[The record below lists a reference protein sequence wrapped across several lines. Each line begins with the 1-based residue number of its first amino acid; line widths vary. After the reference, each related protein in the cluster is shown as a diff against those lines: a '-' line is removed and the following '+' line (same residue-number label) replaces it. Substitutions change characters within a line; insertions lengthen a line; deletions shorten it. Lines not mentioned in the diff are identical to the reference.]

1 MKIILLIIS
10 SFIIQT
16 SSFRTQ
22 NSQESMV
29 SFEKHTNLSQ
39 ISADE
44 VTQSNSIQ
52 DPSNSLFTEDPN
64 ALLEVQ
70 KNAQQE
76 ASDIE
81 ELRVS
86 YIDENGEIM
95 LNSADIAKE
104 ITEWGDLLDA
114 LETEEIVVI
123 GETKVDL
130 SFAQEEFS
138 VLESTLKI
146 LEESNN
152 IIKISDGQLTYEQP
166 IITDSESL
174 TSQAFETLTEAL
186 SLYSEE
192 IPIISTTDS
201 AEEIIKADGTA
212 PILVNPETLDVPF
225 QDIKT
230 DEPIVPTSPT
240 EPIILEI
247 NVNFLLLTSYISDE
261 QRTGKVWVMPLED
274 PSKTC
279 LLLEGFQAPLATCI
293 DTVHLYLYIVDYGAN
308 YEHGSIFQYAI
319 DIDSTIEIAQDK
331 YVEVYSGRPTDCK
344 VDSYGNLYFLDSHYN
359 SINLIS
365 FPDLFAGF
373 KNKQLSIYKGGKSL
387 VRVNKP
393 SRFDFVDN
401 EYIAFANSD
410 VGSGTLN
417 FAVSEVESMNQE
429 DIILVREHNL
439 KAWGVAY
446 GDGKI
451 FYSLETAEI
460 WVFDM
465 FTEQAEI
472 LSTGFFV
479 APRGICYADYRLYV
493 ADHGIGAL
501 YYIDMVSKM
510 PVLVASIQAIES
522 VYCLNVASFM
532 ALSFL
537 VLIFISA

>member
-1 MKIILLIIS
+1 MKILLLIIS
-10 SFIIQT
+10 SFVIQT
-16 SSFRTQ
+16 SSFGTQ
-22 NSQESMV
+22 NAQESM
-29 SFEKHTNLSQ
+29 SSSEAPTPSSKSSINEDIQ
-39 ISADE
+39 ANPIE
-44 VTQSNSIQ
+44 NS
-52 DPSNSLFTEDPN
+52 SNSLFTENPN
-64 ALLEVQ
+64 VLLEVQ

-104 ITEWGDLLDA
+104 ITEWGDLLEA
-114 LETEEIVVI
+114 LETEEVVVI
-123 GETKVDL
+123 GETQVDL
-130 SFAQEEFS
+130 SFAQEEVS

-152 IIKISDGQLTYEQP
+152 VIKISDGQLTYEQP

-174 TSQAFETLTEAL
+174 TSQAFETLTEAF

-201 AEEIIKADGTA
+201 AEEIVKADGTV
-212 PILVNPETLDVPF
+212 PILVTPETLDVPL
-225 QDIKT
+225 QDIKA
-230 DEPIVPTSPT
+230 DEPVVTTPPS
-240 EPIILEI
+240 EPVISEI
-247 NVNFLLLTSYISDE
+247 NVNFLLLTSYISDD

-274 PSKTC
+274 PSNTY
-279 LLLEGFQAPLATCI
+279 LLLEGFQVPLATCI
-293 DTVHLYLYIVDYGAN
+293 DTVHLFLYIVDYGAT
-308 YEHGSIFQYAI
+308 YGHGSIFQYVI
-319 DIDSTIEIAQDK
+319 DIDSTIEIAQDQ
-331 YVEVYSGRPTDCK
+331 YVEVYLGRPTDCR
-344 VDSYGNLYFLDSHYN
+344 VDSYGNLYFLDSHYS

-373 KNKQLSIYKGGKSL
+373 KNKQLSIYKGDKSQ
-387 VRVNKP
+387 VSVNKP

-401 EYIAFANSD
+401 KYIAFANSN
-410 VGSGTLN
+410 VGCGTLN

-429 DIILVREHNL
+429 DIILVKEHNL
-439 KAWGVAY
+439 KAWGVAF
-446 GDGKI
+446 GDGKV
-451 FYSLETAEI
+451 FYSLETGEI

-465 FTEQAEI
+465 ITEQADV

-479 APRGICYADYRLYV
+479 APKGICYADSRLYV

-501 YYIDMVSKM
+501 YYIDIVSKS

-522 VYCLNVASFM
+522 VYCLNAASFI
-532 ALSFL
+532 ASSFL
-537 VLIFISA
+537 VLIFNLA